1 MDKDKLILT
10 INTLSD
16 AILELDN
23 ERDRLVELRD
33 TFRKDRHEI
42 IEREEVAIKIQ
53 NEKLIE
59 EETKKFLKYLEKERE
74 IVRFR
79 KSEEDPDASWLTADY
94 VDNIDFE
101 GDDIIVDGKKIRIPH
116 LFELLK
122 EYYPTLR
129 FA

>member
-23 ERDRLVELRD
+23 DRDRLVELRD
-33 TFRKDRHEI
+33 TFRKDRNEI

-101 GDDIIVDGKKIRIPH
+101 GDDIIVDGKKISITH
-116 LFELLK
+116 LLLLLK
-122 EYYPTLR
+122 EYYPTMR